1 MTSNFTP
8 LKILKYVLHNGR
20 HHFIKHATFDTKLGM
35 LFVTLPRLDATAGR
49 LTRATGYGSQSL
61 KRGLRP
67 TRKHNENSWIGVPL
81 QV

>member
-1 MTSNFTP
+1 MTSNFRP
-8 LKILKYVLHNGR
+8 LKILKYVLQNGR
-20 HHFIKHATFDTKLGM
+20 HHFIKHATFDTKLGT
-35 LFVTLPRLDATAGR
+35 LFVTLPRLDAGR
-49 LTRATGYGSQSL
+49 STRATGYGSQSL